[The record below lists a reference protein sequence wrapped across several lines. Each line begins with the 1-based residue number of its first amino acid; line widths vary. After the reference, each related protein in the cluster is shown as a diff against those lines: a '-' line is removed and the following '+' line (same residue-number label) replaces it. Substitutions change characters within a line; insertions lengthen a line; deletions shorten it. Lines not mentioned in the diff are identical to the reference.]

1 VRRSLIALAV
11 ALPLVALGLGIVRSE
26 RHLAEG
32 RRWSFEVT
40 GYDPRDLLRGHFI
53 QYRLVLEEVDL
64 PVVGAADGIPC
75 DDATSDAC
83 CLCLYADYPQ
93 GPTTV
98 ERADCASALAACD
111 GALQTRYLEELQ
123 RYYIAEDR
131 AAELTEIFQDA
142 SQEKRARLI
151 VAIDETGRPQIDV
164 LLVNEMPVE
173 QARRAPQPT
182 AVAPVAGRVAP
193 EGGGVAPAGGG
204 LEAN

>member
-1 VRRSLIALAV
+1 VRRSFLAFAV
-11 ALPLVALGLGIVRSE
+11 VLPLVALGLGIVRSE

-40 GYDPRDLLRGHFI
+40 GYDPRDLLRGHYI

-75 DDATSDAC
+75 DDATSDTC

-98 ERADCASALAACD
+98 ERADCASALSTCD
-111 GALQTRYLEELQ
+111 GVLQTRYLEELQ

-131 AAELTEIFQDA
+131 AAELTQIFQDA
-142 SQEKRARLI
+142 SQEKQARLI
-151 VAIDETGRPQIDV
+151 VAIDEAGKPQIDV

-173 QARRAPQPT
+173 QARRAPGAAAAVTDAAPT
-182 AVAPVAGRVAP
+182 DAAPSDAAP
-193 EGGGVAPAGGG
+193 TDAAP
-204 LEAN
+204 N

>member
-1 VRRSLIALAV
+1 MRRSFIAVAV
-11 ALPLVALGLGIVRSE
+11 ALPLVALGIGIVRSE

-40 GYDPRDLLRGHFI
+40 GYDPRDLLRGHYI

-64 PVVGAADGIPC
+64 PVAGAADGIPC
-75 DDATSDAC
+75 DDATSGEC

-98 ERADCASALAACD
+98 ERADCASALSVCD
-111 GALQTRYLEELQ
+111 GTLQTRYLDELQ

-131 AAELTEIFQDA
+131 AAELTQIFQDA
-142 SQEKRARLI
+142 SQEKKARLI

-173 QARRAPQPT
+173 QARRAPKPG
-182 AVAPVAGRVAP
+182 AD
-193 EGGGVAPAGGG
+193 APAGDGAAPDADTVAPDAGG
-204 LEAN
+204 GDTD

>member
-1 VRRSLIALAV
+1 VRRSFLAFAV
-11 ALPLVALGLGIVRSE
+11 VLPLVALGLGIVRSE

-40 GYDPRDLLRGHFI
+40 GYDPRDLLRGHYI

-75 DDATSDAC
+75 DDATSDTC

-98 ERADCASALAACD
+98 ERADCASALSTCD
-111 GALQTRYLEELQ
+111 GVLQTRYLEELQ

-131 AAELTEIFQDA
+131 AAELTQIFQDA
-142 SQEKRARLI
+142 SQEKQARLI
-151 VAIDETGRPQIDV
+151 VAIDETGKPQIDV

-173 QARRAPQPT
+173 QARRAPGAT
-182 AVAPVAGRVAP
+182 AAATDAAPD
-193 EGGGVAPAGGG
+193 
-204 LEAN
+204 